1 MSAEVKQVRRA
12 ASEKSG
18 MTYKFDINVRIC
30 HLEDMGEGVY
40 AALSLYIYIHEISS
54 LRPFRLKPSG
64 LLDFLLRALWALW
77 AKEV

>member
-18 MTYKFDINVRIC
+18 MTYKFDMG
-30 HLEDMGEGVY
+30 DMGEGVY

-64 LLDFLLRALWALW
+64 LLDFLLRALWA
-77 AKEV
+77 KEV